1 MSDNTTDNNNSNTN
15 TEVNSTIKSNN
26 SDNAEV
32 KSTRL
37 TKKGLFE
44 FLEWAFAQ
52 TDDNMCNYSNPK
64 IAAMYLKDTGK
75 YISTS
80 CVRSNRNKW
89 VKVNGQ
95 FVKESVWKRSL

>member
-1 MSDNTTDNNNSNTN
+1 MTDNTQVNNAM
-15 TEVNSTIKSNN
+15 
-26 SDNAEV
+26 DAGEV
-32 KSTRL
+32 KNTRL

-52 TDDNMCNYSNPK
+52 TDDNMCNWSNPK

-75 YISTS
+75 YISVS

-89 VKVNGQ
+89 VKVNGE
-95 FVKESVWKRSL
+95 FVKESVWKHMLKH

>member
-1 MSDNTTDNNNSNTN
+1 MSGNTTEVSNTM
-15 TEVNSTIKSNN
+15 V
-26 SDNAEV
+26 DNAEV

-52 TDDNMCNYSNPK
+52 TDDNMCKYSNPK

-75 YISTS
+75 YISVS
-80 CVRSNRNKW
+80 CVRNNRDCW
-89 VKVNGQ
+89 LKVNGQ
-95 FVKESVWKRSL
+95 FVKEKVYKRGL